1 MDLSS
6 KRFRIIGTGVGLIF
20 IILVGIQS
28 WRVWPQ
34 VDASRDTR
42 AEAFGRN
49 VLSLAPARAIV
60 FAQGDE
66 AVFTLWYFQYALRTR
81 PDLVI
86 VSTDLLQFT
95 WYLQTLHST
104 YPDLNLPG
112 PFPFVETVVEA
123 NSSRPVCY
131 VQVVQVSE
139 INCLP
144 AGAARLP

>member
-1 MDLSS
+1 L
-6 KRFRIIGTGVGLIF
+6 VF
-20 IILVGIQS
+20 IVFVFMQA
-28 WRVWPQ
+28 WKVWPE
-34 VDASRDTR
+34 VDASHDQR
-42 AEAFGRN
+42 AESFGRD
-49 VLSLAPARAIV
+49 VLSLAPSRALV

-81 PDLVI
+81 SDLAI
-86 VSTDLLQFT
+86 VSTDLLQFN

-123 NSSRPVCY
+123 NPGRPVCY
-131 VQVVQVSE
+131 VKYIQVAE

-144 AGAARLP
+144 ARDASLP